1 MRRRELLSSAAAA
14 GLLAACAPGTSS
26 AGLPEV
32 ADGKLETTTLRTA
45 RLSSLCLAPQ
55 YLAEES
61 LRAEGFTD
69 LRYVETTSGEN
80 RKLMADRQID
90 LTMDFSAKVVK
101 NVDQGDHVVVL
112 GGVHVGCFEIF
123 GAESVK
129 NIRDLKGRTVAV
141 PELGVDSSHYAF
153 MASVLAHVGLDAR
166 TDVTFV
172 QRTFPQVM
180 EQLPQGKV
188 DAFIGFPP
196 QPQELRAKGIG
207 RVLLDSMSDRPWSGY
222 YCCMLTAHTDFVA
235 KNPVATLR
243 AMRAI
248 LRATDTCAKEPERAA
263 RFLIDRKYAANY
275 DYAVAA
281 MRNLPYGVWRDVEPE
296 DTLRFYALRLG
307 EAGSVKGTPDKI
319 IAGAT
324 DWRFLRALKKELS

>member
-1 MRRRELLSSAAAA
+1 MRRRELLGSAAAA

-26 AGLPEV
+26 ARLSDV
-32 ADGKLETTTLRTA
+32 SDGKLETTTLRVA

-55 YLAEES
+55 YLAEEG

-101 NVDQGDHVVVL
+101 NVDQGDQVVVL

-123 GAESVK
+123 GGESVK
-129 NIRDLKGRTVAV
+129 NIRNLKGRTVAV
-141 PELGVDSSHYAF
+141 PELGVDTSHYAF
-153 MASVLAHVGLDAR
+153 LASVLAHVGFDAR

-172 QRTFPQVM
+172 QRTFAQVM

-207 RVLLDSMSDRPWSGY
+207 RVLLDSMTDRPWSNY

-275 DYAVAA
+275 DYALAA

-296 DTLRFYALRLG
+296 DTLRFYSLRLG